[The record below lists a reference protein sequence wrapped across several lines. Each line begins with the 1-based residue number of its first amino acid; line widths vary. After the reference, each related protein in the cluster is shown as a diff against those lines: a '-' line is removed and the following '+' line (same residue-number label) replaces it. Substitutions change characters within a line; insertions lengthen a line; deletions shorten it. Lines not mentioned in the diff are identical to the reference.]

1 MTHAQHDNVL
11 ARGSNRARQ
20 RKDHVL
26 VGGWQRDVL
35 QVLGHGPA
43 GHRHAVA
50 VDETGLEQHLHD
62 YREASD
68 AVELHDVVLW

>member
-1 MTHAQHDNVL
+1 
-11 ARGSNRARQ
+11 
-20 RKDHVL
+20 
-26 VGGWQRDVL
+26 
-35 QVLGHGPA
+35 
-43 GHRHAVA
+43 